1 MKYNESYDFD
11 MIDIKHFPIAT
22 LIANGITQEMIN
34 IINETD
40 LQTAK
45 NTKFTSLKDAKEYFE
60 EMKEGVL

>member
-1 MKYNESYDFD
+1 MKHNKSEEFD

-40 LQTAK
+40 LQTAE
-45 NTKFTSLKDAKEYFE
+45 NTKFTSLEDAKEYFE
-60 EMKEGVL
+60 EMKEGVI